1 MNKFLILLLFVL
13 TSLSVAEIAQEISDK
28 SEIVPIDTF
37 YFEASI
43 VPKF

>member
-1 MNKFLILLLFVL
+1 MIKFLILLLIGI
-13 TSLSVAEIAQEISDK
+13 TSVSVAEIAKEISDK